1 MKQAKITVD
10 HRSKISVIDKRI
22 YGSFIEHLGRAVYNG
37 IYQPGHPTADEQ
49 GFRGDVLELVRKL
62 NVPIVRY
69 PGGNFV
75 SGFKWEDSVGPKE
88 QRPSRLELAWFVVET
103 NQFGLNEF
111 CDWAKKAD
119 TDVMMAV
126 NLGTRGPMEAKE
138 LIEYCNHPSGTALCD
153 LRIQHGYKEPHNIK
167 TWCLGNEMDGPWQI
181 GHKTAEEYG
190 RVACET
196 AKVMKWVDPD
206 IELVVCGSSSKTM
219 PTYLQWEE
227 TVLGHTYENVDLLSL
242 HQYYGYPNSD
252 NDTQSFLSKADEMDE
267 FIKEVIAVCDMV
279 QAKKHGSKK
288 INLSFD
294 EWNVW
299 YHSNEQDKKLPK
311 WVQAPHQLED
321 IYLFEDAVLVGDMLI
336 TLLKNADR
344 VKVACLAQLVNVI
357 APIMTEDGDG
367 PAWCQTIFYPFMHAS
382 NYGRGVALNT
392 EIESPKYSCL
402 QRSDVNHINSV
413 AVHNEEEG
421 TVTVFAVNRNLEDD
435 VETEIDLRPF
445 GSVECAEVICYSN
458 DDIKACNS
466 ASNQVVPHNVPVPAV
481 ENGKIK
487 VCLLKAS
494 WNVVRFCVK

>member
-10 HRSKISVIDKRI
+10 HRSKISVINKRI

-138 LIEYCNHPSGTALCD
+138 LIEYCNHPSGTALSD

-196 AKVMKWVDPD
+196 ETP
-206 IELVVCGSSSKTM
+206 SS
-219 PTYLQWEE
+219 
-227 TVLGHTYENVDLLSL
+227 
-242 HQYYGYPNSD
+242 
-252 NDTQSFLSKADEMDE
+252 
-267 FIKEVIAVCDMV
+267 
-279 QAKKHGSKK
+279 
-288 INLSFD
+288 
-294 EWNVW
+294 
-299 YHSNEQDKKLPK
+299 
-311 WVQAPHQLED
+311 
-321 IYLFEDAVLVGDMLI
+321 
-336 TLLKNADR
+336 
-344 VKVACLAQLVNVI
+344 
-357 APIMTEDGDG
+357 
-367 PAWCQTIFYPFMHAS
+367 
-382 NYGRGVALNT
+382 
-392 EIESPKYSCL
+392 
-402 QRSDVNHINSV
+402 
-413 AVHNEEEG
+413 
-421 TVTVFAVNRNLEDD
+421 
-435 VETEIDLRPF
+435 
-445 GSVECAEVICYSN
+445 
-458 DDIKACNS
+458 
-466 ASNQVVPHNVPVPAV
+466 
-481 ENGKIK
+481 
-487 VCLLKAS
+487 
-494 WNVVRFCVK
+494 